1 MLTIATFRV
10 CRGISSTLLDA
21 LTVSQCFLL
30 CDFFK
35 VITGTEPEAATLI
48 LDDTAAVWDVVVLG
62 TRTGLGT
69 GAGTGTGMGAGM
81 GTGGGMASPGREK
94 EGALIGTEEGS
105 DVGRDVEAGTRGWTD
120 GGTLGVANGTT
131 AAVQAGTETEARI
144 GMWVEVIG

>member
-10 CRGISSTLLDA
+10 CREISSTLLDA

-35 VITGTEPEAATLI
+35 VITGTEPEAATLV

-62 TRTGLGT
+62 TGLGT
-69 GAGTGTGMGAGM
+69 GAGTGTGMGAET

-94 EGALIGTEEGS
+94 EGALIGTEVGS

-120 GGTLGVANGTT
+120 GGTPGVANGTS
-131 AAVQAGTETEARI
+131 AAVQGGTEIEARI